1 MQPRWNERKAVEPIV
16 TRMQF
21 EMFTVA
27 SRDNMNLQIACKRCQ
42 TFTWANR
49 KLFAWQLAELSI
61 MVFRQELGLSL

>member
-42 TFTWANR
+42 TCTWANR
-49 KLFAWQLAELSI
+49 KLFAWQLAELSHHGI
-61 MVFRQELGLSL
+61 STRIGA